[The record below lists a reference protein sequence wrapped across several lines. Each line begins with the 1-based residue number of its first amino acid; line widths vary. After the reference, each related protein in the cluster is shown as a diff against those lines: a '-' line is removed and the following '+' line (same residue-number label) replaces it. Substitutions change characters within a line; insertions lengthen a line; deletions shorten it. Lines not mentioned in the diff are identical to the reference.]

1 MKIIING
8 AGGKMGHMLAD
19 MAGSENVA
27 ALVDVAFE
35 TADGKYH
42 ALDDFT
48 GNADCVIDFSNHAA
62 TKAVTSYCVKRN
74 LPVLIAST
82 GQTDDETA
90 IIREASKHI
99 PVFISPNMSVGVALV
114 ADIAERV
121 ARLFGDCDIEMIEAH
136 HNQKLDVP
144 SGTALMLAN
153 RIMDAR
159 NDPSVLRTPPLTQE
173 RQEDNAPLDKGE
185 RATQWRGGYLNI
197 GRHENGKRSPSEI
210 GIHSLRY
217 GSEVG
222 THEIIF
228 SNGLETI
235 TIRHDAK
242 NRALFARGALS
253 AAKWLVNKK
262 PGLYGMSDYISEA

>member
-8 AGGKMGHMLAD
+8 AGGKMGHILAD
-19 MAGSENVA
+19 MAGAENVS
-27 ALVDVAFE
+27 ALVDVMFATE
-35 TADGKYH
+35 NGKYH

-48 GNADCVIDFSNHAA
+48 GEADCVIDFSNHSA
-62 TKAVTSYCVKRN
+62 TQAVTSYCVKRN

-82 GQTDDETA
+82 GQTPEEHA
-90 IIREASKHI
+90 LIREAAAKI
-99 PVFISPNMSVGVALV
+99 PVFTSPNMSVGVALV

-144 SGTALMLAN
+144 SGTALMLAH
-153 RIMDAR
+153 RVQEAR
-159 NDPSVLRTPPLTQE
+159 
-173 RQEDNAPLDKGE
+173 EDS
-185 RATQWRGGYLNI
+185 TLNI
-197 GRHENGKRSPSEI
+197 GRHENGKRPQNEI

-235 TIRHDAK
+235 TIKHDAK
-242 NRALFARGALS
+242 NRALFANGALA
-253 AAKWLVNKK
+253 AAKWLVNQK
-262 PGLYGMSDYISEA
+262 PGLYGMKDFIAG

>member
-1 MKIIING
+1 
-8 AGGKMGHMLAD
+8 MGHILAD
-19 MAGSENVA
+19 MAGAENIA
-27 ALVDVAFE
+27 ALVDVAFD
-35 TADGKYH
+35 TGNGLYH
-42 ALDDFT
+42 SLDDFT
-48 GNADCVIDFSNHAA
+48 GDADCVVDFSNHSA
-62 TKAVTSYCVKRN
+62 TEAVISYCVRRN

-82 GQTDDETA
+82 GQTDSEMSL
-90 IIREASKHI
+90 IREAGEKI
-99 PVFISPNMSVGVALV
+99 PVFISPNMSIGVALV

-144 SGTALMLAN
+144 SGTALMLAK
-153 RIMDAR
+153 RIQSAKE
-159 NDPSVLRTPPLTQE
+159 NSS
-173 RQEDNAPLDKGE
+173 
-185 RATQWRGGYLNI
+185 LNI
-197 GRHENGKRSPSEI
+197 GRHENGKRPQNEI

-242 NRALFARGALS
+242 NRALFAKGALS
-253 AAKWLVNKK
+253 AVKWLLTKEAGFYSMN
-262 PGLYGMSDYISEA
+262 DYISEA